1 MADDQDSGLGGLTH
15 FDGGGRAR
23 MVDVGLKPETQRS
36 ATAGAR
42 LRMEAETLERIEAG
56 KMGKGDVL
64 AVARLAAI
72 SSAKSTS
79 TQIPLCHPVRITR
92 IDVEFELVRELPG
105 IEVRAT
111 VAAYDRTGPEMEA
124 MCAASTAAL
133 TVYDMCKAVDRSM
146 EVLELRLLSKSGG
159 KSGEWTRGGG

>member
-1 MADDQDSGLGGLTH
+1 
-15 FDGGGRAR
+15 

-42 LRMEAETLERIEAG
+42 LRMQAETLERIEAG
-56 KMGKGDVL
+56 TMGKGDVL

-72 SSAKSTS
+72 ASAKSTS

-92 IDVEFELVRELPG
+92 IDIEFEVLPELPG
-105 IEVRAT
+105 IALRAT
-111 VAAYDRTGPEMEA
+111 VSALDRTGPEMEA

-133 TVYDMCKAVDRSM
+133 TVYDMCKAVDRGMVISD
-146 EVLELRLLSKSGG
+146 VRLLQKSGG
-159 KSGEWTRGGG
+159 KSGNWQRD